1 MVESFLVWGG
11 AVSFV
16 STLLTL
22 QAWMK
27 ASTQRRK
34 RFEIRLEQAR
44 LTRAQLDQQT
54 QRELEANRCRHKH
67 WTEVLIEKTGQLI
80 AFLCL
85 DCNDTLYLEQDRAED
100 SEVWTPPGCHCRPL
114 EEIYNVACPVQ
125 HHAGHAEVRRA
136 LVAAAEEQRVA
147 DLEESRKLKL
157 AEFEEWHRS
166 QKKGGCQAP
175 LLPYRITKSSGPG
188 EYIHQHTSDL
198 ITPKHDCPETCTC
211 EQSEAV
217 AVTDCSDCE
226 KSAQELYD
234 RAKHSYS
241 LGGLTLVGAESALRA
256 GAEVIEESHRLGHPQ
271 QCDSC
276 EAQVR
281 ETILII
287 RAFVQLGWCK
297 ESHWELFAKAVE
309 KLRAHQHSAGLHLES
324 VNFIRPWC
332 EWGRGQVKFPPL
344 SKRRKLEATASIE
357 QFCRAADRWMKGET
371 FWDGVAAKHD
381 AKIRSGFS
389 MGGIISNSQ
398 GPIAQFVSERDECR
412 KCGGVP
418 DPNKCT
424 QCLMDILKGQFRR

>member
-67 WTEVLIEKTGQLI
+67 WIEVLIEKTGQLI

-85 DCNDTLYLEQDRAED
+85 DCNDTLYLEQDRAEEG
-100 SEVWTPPGCHCRPL
+100 EVWTPPGCHCRPL

-147 DLEESRKLKL
+147 DFEESRKLKL
-157 AEFEEWHRS
+157 SEFEEWHRS
-166 QKKGGCQAP
+166 QKKGDRQAP

-188 EYIHQHTSDL
+188 EYIHQHTSESFDL
-198 ITPKHDCPETCTC
+198 GESCTC

-217 AVTDCSDCE
+217 ADTDCSDCE

-234 RAKHSYS
+234 RTKDSYS
-241 LGGLTLVGAESALRA
+241 RGGLTLVGAESALRS
-256 GAEVIEESHRLGHPQ
+256 GAELIEESHRLGHPKACEP
-271 QCDSC
+271 CDAQIR
-276 EAQVR
+276 EAS
-281 ETILII
+281 LIVTSFLRLQWI
-287 RAFVQLGWCK
+287 GDEDWVK
-297 ESHWELFAKAVE
+297 IVKAASR
-309 KLRAHQHSAGLHLES
+309 LQAHQHTAGAHLRS
-324 VNFIRPWC
+324 VPFIRHWC
-332 EWGRGQVKFPPL
+332 EWGREQMKFPPL
-344 SKRRKLEATASIE
+344 SKQRKLEATAGIE
-357 QFCRAADRWMKGET
+357 QFCRAANRWMSDSTDWTGT
-371 FWDGVAAKHD
+371 AAKHD
-381 AKIRSGFS
+381 AKIRRGFS